1 MLTLMAGKE
10 VVQTLVTYKS
20 MAADQRALAAIE
32 IDMNVIPEG
41 QVVNYFIHIFFIHL
55 ITLDENI

>member
-1 MLTLMAGKE
+1 
-10 VVQTLVTYKS
+10 